1 MDPETAPQSAPRAEL
16 RPEPRP
22 EPRLEVSTAPVAPRD
37 SRVLF
42 LSRQR
47 VEWAYVDAE
56 GHAQRTRVAPAGSGP
71 KDLADAAV
79 AAQGACGVRGRRCTV
94 LLGGDLVHE
103 RILELPPISKA
114 QRNAVLARRADQLA
128 GARAYFAALELPRR
142 GDSAQSRWLLLA
154 VVREEALALY
164 RALEARGFDP
174 TRAVPA
180 ALAHLDV
187 GLSGA
192 APEQGPAAVVCV
204 EPNQVVV
211 SLLHTG
217 GLEHQTSLPGNLV
230 ESAMLGA
237 SLIHELR
244 SLDALWRKQNQGSSI
259 AHVSV
264 LGLNAHRAQALFHAL
279 ASVLPGATT
288 RKFPERAETSDAAR
302 AGLLLASAVPGP
314 FSADLYR
321 PAPRR
326 MRAALVGTL
335 LLAVAIGAGAL
346 GSEELNGQRL
356 AVEQDSA
363 LFAEEIADLDKL
375 RGLRSQLAR
384 IVDQVETEALLAEQ
398 ARLAGVDLVT
408 VVGDLERAFQGPF
421 RMVEHRIDADGLRWT
436 GRYQGNATSAA
447 RALAVIAEELS
458 SAPWLEGLA
467 IEPLPRVEGQ
477 EGELPFE
484 VRARWRQR
492 I

>member
-1 MDPETAPQSAPRAEL
+1 MDPETAPQPAPRAE
-16 RPEPRP
+16 
-22 EPRLEVSTAPVAPRD
+22 PRLEGSSAPATPRD
-37 SRVLF
+37 TRVLF
-42 LSRQR
+42 LSHQQ
-47 VEWAYVDAE
+47 VEWAYVDGE
-56 GHAQRTRVAPAGSGP
+56 GHPQRTRVVPTGTGP
-71 KDLADAAV
+71 NELADAAV
-79 AAQGACGVRGRRCTV
+79 AAHAACHARGRRCNV

-103 RILELPPISKA
+103 RILELPPLSKA
-114 QRNAVLARRADQLA
+114 QRGDVLARRAEQLA

-142 GDSAQSRWLLLA
+142 GDSTQSRWLLLA
-154 VVREEALALY
+154 VVREEAIALY
-164 RALEARGFDP
+164 RALEARGFHP

-211 SLLHTG
+211 SLLHAG
-217 GLEHQTSLPGNLV
+217 GLEHQTALPGNLV
-230 ESAMLGA
+230 ESAVLGA

-244 SLDALWRKQNQGSSI
+244 SLDALWRKQHQGSSI

-264 LGLNAHRAQALFHAL
+264 LGLSAHRAQALFHAL
-279 ASVLPGATT
+279 ASVLPGAST
-288 RKFPERAETSDAAR
+288 RQFPESAETTDVAR

-314 FSADLYR
+314 FSVDLFR

-326 MRAALVGTL
+326 LRAALVGSL
-335 LLAVAIGAGAL
+335 LLGLAVGAGAL
-346 GSEELNGQRL
+346 ASEQLNEQRI

-363 LFAEEIADLDKL
+363 QFAEETADLENL

-384 IVDQVETEALLAEQ
+384 IVAEVETEARLAEE
-398 ARLAGVDLVT
+398 ARLAGVDLVA
-408 VVGDLERAFQGPF
+408 VLGELQRAFQGPF
-421 RMVEHRIDADGLRWT
+421 RMAEQRMDGEGLRWI
-436 GRYQGNATSAA
+436 GRYQGDTTEAA
-447 RALAVIAEELS
+447 RALAVIAEQLAK
-458 SAPWLEGLA
+458 APWLEGLA

-477 EGELPFE
+477 AGELPFE